1 MTEQAIPLEIERKWL
16 LPDSPRILSAIIDLV
31 EFAPHTI
38 MQVYR
43 EEDERLVR
51 YRSSTNTAIG
61 GKTSYTRTIKKR
73 LEAGI
78 ASEDEKP
85 IDMRDFETA
94 CIAGGPM
101 VVKERYCLGH
111 QGRLIEIDLFKMN
124 KERLSQVFGYSQLVL
139 IEIELPSID
148 ATCALPEAFGNP
160 LEVTSDPAWNND
172 RIAYALA
179 GMPYPDIMDQR

>member
-31 EFAPHTI
+31 ELAPHKI

-43 EEDERLVR
+43 EESDGLVR
-51 YRSSTNTAIG
+51 YRSSTDTAIG

-73 LEAGI
+73 LSAGV
-78 ASEDEKP
+78 ASEDETI
-85 IDMRDFETA
+85 IDVCDFEAA

-101 VVKERYCLGH
+101 VVKERYSLGH
-111 QGRLIEIDLFKMN
+111 QGQLIEIDLFKMN
-124 KERLSQVFGYSQLVL
+124 KERLKQVFGWSQLAL

-148 ATCALPEAFGNP
+148 TECALPETFGHP
-160 LEVTSDPAWNND
+160 REVTGDTTWNND

-179 GMPYPDIMDQR
+179 GVPYPDGLDQP